1 MRCCEA
7 LGGLLK
13 CQERLRKQ
21 FPPLWESSE
30 ARASMCM
37 SGKDLT
43 KPFSPPMRC
52 CEVRVAVF
60 KYQQRL
66 RNTFHH
72 CKGPVKLV
80 QACVCAEMT

>member
-1 MRCCEA
+1 MRCREE

-21 FPPLWESSE
+21 FSPLWESSE

-37 SGKDLT
+37 SGKDLI

-52 CEVRVAVF
+52 CEARVAVF
-60 KYQQRL
+60 KYHGAKIEKAL
-66 RNTFHH
+66 FTT
-72 CKGPVKLV
+72 VKVL
-80 QACVCAEMT
+80 